1 MLPEVVT
8 LEYLTKM
15 EEGQYL
21 DRKSAKIKPIDI
33 ARHLVAFANANGGI
47 LVIGIE
53 DTGEIT
59 GFKYSGAKS
68 INDFVNVP
76 FTACSGNLKIS
87 YEERKVKIGDRED
100 SILVFFIDPSDN
112 IVIKT
117 SDEKVY
123 LRIGDKSKLLKS

>member
-68 INDFVNVP
+68 INDFV
-76 FTACSGNLKIS
+76 I
-87 YEERKVKIGDRED
+87 
-100 SILVFFIDPSDN
+100 
-112 IVIKT
+112 
-117 SDEKVY
+117 
-123 LRIGDKSKLLKS
+123 